1 MKEKPMHRISR
12 YRPTPATAI
21 AMIALLVA
29 LGGTG
34 YAAIVLPA
42 NSVGT
47 AQVID
52 GSLLTK
58 DFKAGQIPA
67 GKPGPAGPSN
77 AFSQSVDGP
86 VTLGIVAGTVA
97 SLQFP
102 KPGSYVIWAK
112 ANLFNTGSGD
122 EQVAC
127 ELVAGAATD
136 RNTVYLPKPASN
148 EEITNVVVQTF
159 AASGTANLQ
168 CASATGHVEAHSI
181 ELVSVKVGSLA
192 SS

>member
-1 MKEKPMHRISR
+1 MHRIAR
-12 YRPTPATAI
+12 YRPAPATVVAI
-21 AMIALLVA
+21 IALLVA
-29 LGGTG
+29 LGGTS

-42 NSVGT
+42 NSVVT

-77 AFSQSVDGP
+77 AFATSVDGP
-86 VTLGIVAGTVA
+86 VTLGAGGTTA
-97 SLQFP
+97 ATLQLP

-112 ANLFNTGSGD
+112 ASLFDTGSAD
-122 EQVAC
+122 EQVNC
-127 ELVAGAATD
+127 QLVAGSTTD
-136 RNTVYLPKPASN
+136 RSVVYLPKPASN
-148 EEITNVVVQTF
+148 ELLSGVVVQTF
-159 AASGTANLQ
+159 AASGTAQLM
-168 CASATGHVEAHSI
+168 CTSATGNVTARSI
-181 ELVSVKVGSLA
+181 ELVAVKVGSLT